1 MVERLIKAEELK
13 TLMPR
18 RISYIN
24 HINEL
29 INDINNQ
36 LKEAASQD
44 KSSIPIAL
52 TEDEFFSIKNDL
64 EFGGYYFETT
74 QYNTNNT
81 KFKLIIG
88 W

>member
-1 MVERLIKAEELK
+1 MKRLIKAEELK
-13 TLMPR
+13 ALMPK

-44 KSSIPIAL
+44 KSSISITL
-52 TEDEFFSIKNDL
+52 TENEFFAIKNDL
-64 EFGGYYFETT
+64 EFGGYYLEIT
-74 QYNTNNT
+74 QYNTDNK
-81 KFKLIIG
+81 KFKLTIG

>member
-1 MVERLIKAEELK
+1 
-13 TLMPR
+13 MPR
-18 RISYIN
+18 RINYIN

-44 KSSIPIAL
+44 KSSISITL
-52 TEDEFFSIKNDL
+52 TENEFFAIKNDL
-64 EFGGYYFETT
+64 EFGGYYFEITH
-74 QYNTNNT
+74 YNTDNI
-81 KFKLIIG
+81 KFKLTIG